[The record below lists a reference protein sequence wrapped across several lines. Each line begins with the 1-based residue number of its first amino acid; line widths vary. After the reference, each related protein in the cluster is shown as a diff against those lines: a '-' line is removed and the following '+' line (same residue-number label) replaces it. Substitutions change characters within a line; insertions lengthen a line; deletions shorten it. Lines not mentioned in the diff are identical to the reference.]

1 MSNALI
7 TGVSGLN
14 SHQRMLEVIGNN
26 LANLNTTGYKTRR
39 TLFADLLYETI
50 RSGAG
55 SSGGNIGSVDPAQVG
70 SGSRVAR
77 IDLQFSQGNLET
89 TGGQLD
95 FAMQGNGFFIVNNGT
110 QNLYTRAGAFGI
122 DDSGML
128 IDPATGYR
136 VQRFGTVGEPDGI
149 NPAFQVPGDSSI
161 HIPLGA
167 VIPGGATTTAALRGN
182 LPSTASGP
190 EAQVISSFSPWTT
203 GGGTAAT
210 AGTLLN
216 SLDQNAAGYV
226 AGDSITISG
235 TDHDGSP
242 ISTTL
247 AVDGTTTLGDLLS
260 AIDGAF
266 GGATAALGAD
276 GRITLTSDTEGE
288 SFLSLSLTDT
298 AGNTGGTDF
307 AANPGI
313 VSTTG
318 TEGDTVNASIEVFD
332 ERGGSH
338 FVNLVFQ
345 KQADG
350 SWNVTA
356 GLNAADGTIVDGS
369 IEGVRFNADGSFASV
384 DGTGTGDANLIFQ
397 FTGTAAP
404 QSLALSF
411 GQSGGYDG
419 MTELAMASSLAA
431 QQDGFPPGNLV
442 AVQIRGDGTLEGVSS
457 NGRTF
462 ALAQLAIASFLNP
475 NGLSARG
482 DNYFDATL
490 ASGDVEVGAALSGSR
505 GSVRGGQL
513 EQSNVDIALEFTR
526 LIVAQRG
533 FSANARTIRVTDQ
546 VLEELTNLIR

>member
-1 MSNALI
+1 MANALI

-26 LANLNTTGYKTRR
+26 LANLNTTAYKTRR
-39 TLFADLLYETI
+39 TLFSDLLYETV
-50 RSGAG
+50 RAASG
-55 SSGGNIGSVDPAQVG
+55 SSGSNLGGVNPAQVG

-77 IDLQFSQGNLET
+77 IDMQFAQGNFET

-95 FAMQGNGFFIVNNGT
+95 FALQGNGFFIVNNGV

-122 DDSGML
+122 DDAGTL

-136 VQRFGTVGEPDGI
+136 VQRFGTIGEPDGI
-149 NPAFQVPGDSSI
+149 NPAFQIPGDSTI
-161 HIPLGA
+161 RIPLGA
-167 VIPGGATTTAALRGN
+167 VIPGGATANAAMRGN
-182 LPSTASGP
+182 LPSTADGP
-190 EAQVISSFSPWTT
+190 SAQVISSFAPWTA
-203 GGGTAAT
+203 GGSAAT
-210 AGTLLN
+210 SATLLN
-216 SLDQNAAGYV
+216 NLDQNSTAYG

-242 ISTTL
+242 VSVTL
-247 AVDGTTTLGDLLS
+247 AVDGTTTLGALVS
-260 AIDGAF
+260 AVSGAF
-266 GGATAALGAD
+266 GGATAALAAD
-276 GRITLTSDTEGE
+276 GRITLTSDSTGE
-288 SFLSLSLTDT
+288 SFLSLTLADT

-307 AANPGI
+307 SMNPAI
-313 VSTTG
+313 VSTNG
-318 TEGDTVNASIEVFD
+318 TAGDTVQATIEVFD
-332 ERGGSH
+332 DRGGSH

-350 SWNVTA
+350 SWNATA
-356 GLNAADGTIVDGS
+356 GLNPSDGTMIDGS
-369 IEGVRFNADGSFASV
+369 IEGIRFNADGSFASV
-384 DGTGTGDANLIFQ
+384 DGTGTGDANLVFQ
-397 FTGTAAP
+397 FAGIAGP
-404 QSLALSF
+404 QSVAVSF
-411 GQSGGYDG
+411 GQNGSFDG

-442 AVQIRGDGTLEGVSS
+442 SVQIRGDGTLEGVSS

-475 NGLSARG
+475 NGLAAKG
-482 DNYFDATL
+482 DNYFESTL

-505 GSVRGGQL
+505 GAVRGGQL

>member
-1 MSNALI
+1 MANALI

-26 LANLNTTGYKTRR
+26 LANLNTTAYKTRR
-39 TLFADLLYETI
+39 TLFSDLLYETV
-50 RSGAG
+50 RAASG
-55 SSGGNIGSVDPAQVG
+55 SSGGNLGGVNPAQVG

-77 IDLQFSQGNLET
+77 IDMQFAQGNFET

-95 FAMQGNGFFIVNNGT
+95 FALQGNGFFMVNNGS

-122 DDSGML
+122 DDSGTL

-136 VQRFGTVGEPDGI
+136 VQRFGTVGEPDGV
-149 NPAFQVPGDSSI
+149 NPAFQIPGDSSI

-167 VIPGGATTTAALRGN
+167 VIPGGATSSAALRGN
-182 LPSTASGP
+182 LPSTANGP
-190 EAQVISSFSPWTT
+190 EAEVISSFAPWTS
-203 GGGTAAT
+203 GGTAAT
-210 AGTLLN
+210 PATLLN
-216 SLDQNAAGYV
+216 SLDQNSAAYV

-242 ISTTL
+242 VNVSL
-247 AVDGTTTLGDLLS
+247 SVDGTTTLGDLVT

-266 GGATAALGAD
+266 GGASAALGAD
-276 GRITLTSDTEGE
+276 GRITLTSDSAGE
-288 SFLSLSLTDT
+288 SFLSLSLTDA

-307 AANPGI
+307 SMNPAI

-318 TEGDTVNASIEVFD
+318 ADGDSFPATIEVFD

-338 FVNLVFQ
+338 FVNMVFQ

-356 GLNAADGTIVDGS
+356 GLNAADGSIIDGS

-384 DGTGTGDANLIFQ
+384 DGTGAGDANLVFQ
-397 FTGTAAP
+397 FTGIAAP
-404 QSLALSF
+404 QTVAVSF
-411 GQSGGYDG
+411 GQNGSFDG

-442 AVQIRGDGTLEGVSS
+442 SVQIRGDGTLEGVSS

-462 ALAQLAIASFLNP
+462 PIAQLAIASFLNP
-475 NGLSARG
+475 NGLASRG
-482 DNYFDATL
+482 DNYYESTL

>member
-1 MSNALI
+1 MANALI

-26 LANLNTTGYKTRR
+26 LANLNTTAYKTRR
-39 TLFADLLYETI
+39 TLFSDLLYETV
-50 RSGAG
+50 RAASG
-55 SSGGNIGSVDPAQVG
+55 SSGGNIGGVNPAQVG

-77 IDLQFSQGNLET
+77 IDMQFAQGNFET
-89 TGGQLD
+89 TGAQLD
-95 FAMQGNGFFIVNNGT
+95 FALQGNGFFIVNNGT

-122 DDSGML
+122 DDAGTL
-128 IDPATGYR
+128 IDPSTGYR

-149 NPAFQVPGDSSI
+149 NPTFQVPGESI
-161 HIPLGA
+161 IRIPLGA
-167 VIPGGATTTAALRGN
+167 VIPGGATMNAALRGN
-182 LPSTASGP
+182 LPSTADGP
-190 EAQVISSFSPWTT
+190 SAQVLSSFAPWTA
-203 GGGTAAT
+203 GGSAAT
-210 AGTLLN
+210 SATLLN
-216 SLDQNAAGYV
+216 SLDQNTAAYG

-242 ISTTL
+242 VSVNL
-247 AVDGTTTLGDLLS
+247 AVDGTTTLGDLVTAVS
-260 AIDGAF
+260 GAF
-266 GGATAALGAD
+266 SGATATLGAD
-276 GRITLTSDTEGE
+276 GRISVTSDDTGE
-288 SFLSLSLTDT
+288 SFLSLTLTDT
-298 AGNTGGTDF
+298 SGNVGGTDF
-307 AANPGI
+307 STNPAI
-313 VSTTG
+313 VATTG
-318 TEGDTVNASIEVFD
+318 DEGDTVQATFEVFD
-332 ERGGSH
+332 DRGGSH
-338 FVNLVFQ
+338 FVNATFQ

-350 SWNVTA
+350 SWNLTA
-356 GLNAADGTIVDGS
+356 SLNPSDGTIVDGS
-369 IEGVRFNADGSFASV
+369 IEGIRFNADGSFASV

-397 FTGTAAP
+397 FTGIAAP
-404 QSLALSF
+404 QTVAASF
-411 GQSGGYDG
+411 GQNGGFDG

-442 AVQIRGDGTLEGVSS
+442 SVQIRGDGTLEGVSS

-475 NGLSARG
+475 NGLAAKG
-482 DNYFDATL
+482 DNYFESTL

>member
-1 MSNALI
+1 MANALI

-26 LANLNTTGYKTRR
+26 LANLNTTAYKTRR
-39 TLFADLLYETI
+39 TLFSDLLYETV
-50 RSGAG
+50 RAASG
-55 SSGGNIGSVDPAQVG
+55 SSGGNLGGVNPAQVG

-77 IDLQFSQGNLET
+77 IDMQFAQGNFET

-95 FAMQGNGFFIVNNGT
+95 FALQGNGFFIVDNGT

-122 DDSGML
+122 DDSGTL

-149 NPAFQVPGDSSI
+149 NPAFQIPGDSSI
-161 HIPLGA
+161 RIPLGA
-167 VIPGGATTTAALRGN
+167 VIPGGATSSAALRGN

-190 EAQVISSFSPWTT
+190 NAQVISSFAPWTS

-210 AGTLLN
+210 AATLLN
-216 SLDQNAAGYV
+216 SLDQNAAAY
-226 AGDSITISG
+226 ATGDSITITG

-242 ISTTL
+242 VSVTL
-247 AVDGTTTLGDLLS
+247 AVDATTTLGDLVT
-260 AIDGAF
+260 AVDGAF
-266 GGATAALGAD
+266 GGATAALDAD
-276 GRITLTSDTEGE
+276 GRITLTSDSTGE
-288 SFLSLSLTDT
+288 SFLSLSLADA

-307 AANPGI
+307 STNPGI
-313 VSTTG
+313 VSTSG
-318 TEGDTVNASIEVFD
+318 SEGDMFPATIEVFD

-338 FVNLVFQ
+338 FVNLVFT
-345 KQADG
+345 KQADD
-350 SWNVTA
+350 SWNVA
-356 GLNAADGTIVDGS
+356 ASLNASDGTIVDGS

-397 FTGTAAP
+397 FTGIAAP
-404 QSLALSF
+404 QSVAVSF
-411 GQSGGYDG
+411 GQNGGFDG

-462 ALAQLAIASFLNP
+462 AIAQLAIASFLNP
-475 NGLSARG
+475 NGLASRG
-482 DNYFDATL
+482 DNYYESTL